1 MWSVKVRS
9 FLAVFGHLYRKIVK
23 IWILIFAAS
32 LTFEPMGGLFGL
44 KIGMGDHL
52 HGTDAA
58 ISQIFDFLIFWS
70 FLGILVWIFGHF
82 SDFGPKFETKMP
94 KKDQKIKKSKIHEM
108 AASVLCRWSPM
119 PILSP
124 NRPPSGSEKWMA
136 WKIRVQILEIFLYKL
151 PKTAENDLTLTDHI
165 SATVRN

>member
-9 FLAVFGHLYRKIVK
+9 FSAVFGHLYRKIVK
-23 IWILIFAAS
+23 IWILIFAARKK
-32 LTFEPMGGLFGL
+32 FEPLGGLFGL
-44 KIGMGDHL
+44 KIGMRDHP
-52 HGTDAA
+52 HGKDAA
-58 ISQIFDFLIFWS
+58 TSQIFDFLIFWS
-70 FLGILVWIFGHF
+70 FLGIFVPN
-82 SDFGPKFETKMP
+82 FGPKSEKCPKFQTKMP
-94 KKDQKIKKSKIHEM
+94 RKDQKIKKSKIHEM

-119 PILSP
+119 PIFSP

-136 WKIRVQILEIFLYKL
+136 WKIRVQILAIFLYKL